1 MSKVND
7 YLLKSF
13 MGVFSSLFII
23 LFSIASIVF
32 FINIANVTSVIQINF
47 IEFFM
52 LYIYLLPKL
61 LIYTI
66 PITFFISLCLTLFN
80 LSKENELIVL
90 FSLGFSPKKMSKFFT
105 ILASLISVLL
115 IINIIILVPL
125 SNQLNNN
132 FLDYK
137 KTKAKFNIQGSKFGQ
152 KFSNWIVYIDKV
164 EKNNKNIYKNITL
177 YKKGAKGR
185 APRLI
190 LAEKALIQNSD
201 GAIRLVLKNGKAFE
215 FKKENIKQVDFKK
228 MYINYKSA
236 PNIRYMKTIYTFW
249 SLALTDK
256 NRAYDFAFFML
267 IALFPLTMVLT
278 AIGISVTMSR
288 YASAKIY
295 LYQFISILLYFSL
308 SVVFAKINAIGA
320 VLVVSIIALILSY
333 LIYRRNVA
341 LRF

>member
-32 FINIANVTSVIQINF
+32 FINIANVTSMIQINF

-66 PITFFISLCLTLFN
+66 PIAFFISLCLTLFN

-90 FSLGFSPKKMSKFFT
+90 FSLGFSPRKMSKFFT
-105 ILASLISVLL
+105 ILASLISALL

-137 KTKAKFNIQGSKFGQ
+137 KTKARFNIQGSKFGQ
-152 KFSNWIVYIDKV
+152 KFLNWIVYIDKV
-164 EKNNKNIYKNITL
+164 EKNKIYKNITL
-177 YKKGAKGR
+177 YKSGVKGK

-190 LAEKALIQNSD
+190 MAEKALIQNSD
-201 GAIRLVLKNGKAFE
+201 GTIRLVLKNGKSFE
-215 FKKENIKQVDFKK
+215 FKKNNIKQVDFKK
-228 MYINYKSA
+228 MYINYKST
-236 PNIRYMKTIYTFW
+236 PNIRYIKTIYAFW
-249 SLALTDK
+249 SLAFTDK

-288 YASAKIY
+288 YTSAKIY
-295 LYQFISILLYFSL
+295 LYQFLSILIYFSL
-308 SVVFAKINAIGA
+308 SIIFAKINALGA
-320 VLVVSIIALILSY
+320 ILAVSIIALILSY
-333 LIYRRNVA
+333 AIYRRNIA